1 MEEQKEKELKK
12 QQKKEYNKMYY
23 QRNQDKIKETNNAT
37 AKSNY
42 YENIQAKR
50 EYQRAYYQ
58 KNIENL
64 RLSQKILMRERNRI
78 KKENKNTECVNT

>member
-1 MEEQKEKELKK
+1 MDPIELKK
-12 QQKKEYNKMYY
+12 LKKKEYNKKYY
-23 QRNQDKIKETNNAT
+23 QKNQEKIKETNNET

-42 YENIQAKR
+42 VENGDKKR
-50 EYQRAYYQ
+50 EYQREYYQ

-64 RLSQKILMRERNRI
+64 RVSQKIIMRERNRI